1 MALKSQSFA
10 AMEQAYHE
18 PGSLVA
24 EWKKQGG
31 LAVGTLGSD
40 VPEEILV
47 AAGVL
52 QVQVFGNP
60 LADAPLAERYL
71 EKGFDPCTVSQFEQ
85 IVNGTRGY
93 LDRLVVSNSSDA
105 LIRSYYYLR
114 AIRKVEPHMPVPPL
128 YFHDFLHTTSRMS
141 GMYNRDRVF
150 AMVRE
155 AEAWTGKAIST
166 EMLREASALCNETRR
181 LLHELNA
188 NRQSAA
194 PTVSGTQMLKL
205 IGASMVMPRESFN
218 RLLQTFIDEVDSA
231 DVREGVPVFVTGSPQ
246 DHSLL
251 YEAIEQCGGHVAG
264 EDHELGFRH
273 VKDLVNEQVDPIDGI
288 TDRYHLRSPVS
299 GQATVSQRTADL
311 VQAAAQANAQAVVFY
326 VHEKHDAISW
336 DYPSARKAL
345 EARGYSVLMLEDQ
358 PYGPITKEAQVK
370 LAEFIRAVKEGRDID
385 VRTTEC

>member
-1 MALKSQSFA
+1 MAMKSYTYA
-10 AMEQAYHE
+10 AIEQAYRE
-18 PGSLVA
+18 PGPIVA

-47 AAGVL
+47 AAGIL

-60 LADAPLAERYL
+60 SADSPLAEQYL

-85 IVNGTRGY
+85 IVSGTRAY
-93 LDRLVVSNSSDA
+93 LDRLIISNSSDA

-128 YFHDFLHTTSRMS
+128 YFFDFLHTSSRMS
-141 GMYNRDRVF
+141 GMYNRDRVR
-150 AMVRE
+150 AMIRE
-155 AEAWTGKAIST
+155 VEAWTGKAIST
-166 EMLREASALCNETRR
+166 QMLQEASARCNATRR

-188 NRQSAA
+188 IRQSAA

-205 IGASMVMPRESFN
+205 IGASMVMPRESYN
-218 RLLQTFIDEVDSA
+218 RLLEAFIEEVRSA
-231 DVREGVPVFVTGSPQ
+231 DVLEGVPVFVTGSAQ
-246 DHSLL
+246 DHPLL
-251 YEAIEQCGGHVAG
+251 YEAIERCGGHVAG

-273 VKDLVNEQVDPIDGI
+273 VKDLVNETADPIDGI

-299 GQATVSQRTADL
+299 GQATVSRRTDDL

-345 EARGYSVLMLEDQ
+345 EALGYPVLMLEDQ
-358 PYGPITKEAQVK
+358 PYGPITEEAQVK
-370 LAEFIRAVKEGRDID
+370 LAEFIATVKGGRDID

>member
-1 MALKSQSFA
+1 
-10 AMEQAYHE
+10 
-18 PGSLVA
+18 
-24 EWKKQGG
+24 
-31 LAVGTLGSD
+31 
-40 VPEEILV
+40 
-47 AAGVL
+47 
-52 QVQVFGNP
+52 
-60 LADAPLAERYL
+60 
-71 EKGFDPCTVSQFEQ
+71 
-85 IVNGTRGY
+85 
-93 LDRLVVSNSSDA
+93 
-105 LIRSYYYLR
+105 
-114 AIRKVEPHMPVPPL
+114 MPVPPL